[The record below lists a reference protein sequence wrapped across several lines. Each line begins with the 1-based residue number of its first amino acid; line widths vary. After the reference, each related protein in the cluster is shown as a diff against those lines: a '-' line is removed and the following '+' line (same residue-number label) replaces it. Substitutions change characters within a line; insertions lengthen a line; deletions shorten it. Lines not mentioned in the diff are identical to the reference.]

1 MADNQRRTAPDV
13 AMRRSR
19 GASWKPVAEVCG
31 VVALIVICASMLIL
45 DTVLMRAMAGPLDM
59 NDFGKFYYSARAFL
73 EGRDMYAPSPATDMR
88 FEQAPDLR
96 LLNMNPPHF
105 HLLVVPLAILDP
117 NRAVALWMGLSLFA
131 LVVSVLIIGRELGM
145 SWTPTRVLIAAAGI
159 LSFGG
164 TQAFFVTGQLSMLLL
179 LALTICW
186 LNARH
191 GRWRTA
197 GLWLGICLSVKPFL
211 LIFVPYLLGTRRYR
225 ALAVALA
232 AAAACFAI
240 GWLVFGV
247 HAYLSWYGALS
258 QSGDWA
264 WTVMNASTFA
274 LFRRAFDLQPI
285 VTPLLVKPQL
295 VKLWMV
301 VAGVIG
307 ILTVAVTIADT
318 TRAAVDRAF
327 ALLLVAAQ
335 LISPLGWIYYVTLA
349 AGPVAAVAI
358 RPRTESRRLQ
368 WTGAGLAAAAAA
380 GFAWPLPFMG
390 AFQPHRWATLLIAS
404 AYGWATLALWAW
416 LMLDYR
422 RSRNEAGPAD
432 ASAINARRTC
442 TKDEG

>member
-1 MADNQRRTAPDV
+1 MADIQRRTAPDAV
-13 AMRRSR
+13 MRRSR
-19 GASWKPVAEVCG
+19 GASWKVLAELCG
-31 VVALIVICASMLIL
+31 VIALVTICASMLIL
-45 DTVLMRAMAGPLDM
+45 DTVLMRAMAGPLHM

-73 EGRDMYAPSPATDMR
+73 DGGDMYAPSPATDMR
-88 FEQAPDLR
+88 FEEAPDLR

-105 HLLVVPLAILDP
+105 HLLVLPLAVLAPD
-117 NRAVALWMGLSLFA
+117 RAVALWMSISLFA
-131 LVVSVLIIGRELGM
+131 LVVSVLLIGRELGM
-145 SWTPTRVLIAAAGI
+145 PWTPTRVLILAAGI

-179 LALTICW
+179 LALTVCW
-186 LNARH
+186 MNARH

-197 GLWLGICLSVKPFL
+197 ALWLGVCLSVKPFL
-211 LIFVPYLLGTRRYR
+211 LIFVPYLLGKRLYR
-225 ALAVALA
+225 ALSVALA
-232 AAAACFAI
+232 AAVTCFVI
-240 GWLVFGV
+240 GWLVFGLD
-247 HAYLSWYGALS
+247 AYVSWYRALS

-295 VKLWMV
+295 VKLWLA

-307 ILTVAVTIADT
+307 ILTVAVAIADK

-335 LISPLGWIYYVTLA
+335 LISPLGWIYYIALA
-349 AGPVAAVAI
+349 AGPVAAVAT
-358 RPRTESRRLQ
+358 RPRPEDRRLQ
-368 WTGAGLAAAAAA
+368 WVGAALGAAAAA

-404 AYGWATLALWAW
+404 AYGWATLSLWAW
-416 LMLDYR
+416 LFLDYQ
-422 RSRNEAGPAD
+422 RSRSEVVPAD
-432 ASAINARRTC
+432 ASATQQRL
-442 TKDEG
+442 